1 MALTASDR
9 ASWLE
14 TVWEAIHALEDC
26 QPETDM
32 DDVKTAMAW
41 ITESLG
47 LELNDNGDYIAA
59 ETPYAEELCRNGV
72 PIADCTCC

>member
-1 MALTASDR
+1 MTLNANDP

-14 TVWEAIHALEDC
+14 TIWQAIWELEAC
-26 QPETDM
+26 EPETNM

-47 LELNDNGDYIAA
+47 LELDDNGDY
-59 ETPYAEELCRNGV
+59 V
-72 PIADCTCC
+72 PLNDNA

>member
-14 TVWEAIHALEDC
+14 TIWEAIHELEDF
-26 QPETDM
+26 QPETDI

-41 ITESLG
+41 VTESLG
-47 LELNDNGDYIAA
+47 LELDDNGDYIDA
-59 ETPYAEELCRNGV
+59 
-72 PIADCTCC
+72 